1 MSSEPY
7 NVNLNTPELLRL
19 MATFREVAAQFLPEI
34 QNNVSLETSDF
45 KAECSLLIPAL
56 RQTAAQFPPEIS
68 DDLFLE
74 IDSIEAE
81 LQKLEQERD
90 FPQIIK
96 RLIAVAAWIL
106 G

>member
-1 MSSEPY
+1 MSSEPH
-7 NVNLNTPELLRL
+7 NINLNTPELLRL

-34 QNNVSLETSDF
+34 QNNLSLETSDVE
-45 KAECSLLIPAL
+45 AEFLQLIPVL

-81 LQKLEQERD
+81 LKKPERD
-90 FPQIIK
+90 LPKIIK
-96 RLIAVAAWIL
+96 CLIAVAAWIL